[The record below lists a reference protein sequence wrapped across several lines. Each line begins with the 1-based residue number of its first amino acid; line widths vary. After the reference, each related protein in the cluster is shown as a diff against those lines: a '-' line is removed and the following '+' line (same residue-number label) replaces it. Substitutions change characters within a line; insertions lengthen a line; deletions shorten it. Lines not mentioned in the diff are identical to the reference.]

1 MAGLT
6 IRLALVVEGRI
17 LPATGIVATRAL
29 AAVMVGRFVATVAGL
44 AVRLS
49 LVIEAGRLPG
59 IGVVTARTLAAV
71 VVGRFI
77 FGVTGL
83 AVRRPGSLMIE
94 LGCSLPG
101 AGGMAV

>member
-1 MAGLT
+1 MT
-6 IRLALVVEGRI
+6 
-17 LPATGIVATRAL
+17 
-29 AAVMVGRFVATVAGL
+29 GL
-44 AVRLS
+44 AIRRPCR

-59 IGVVTARTLAAV
+59 VRAMTARTLAAV
-71 VVGRFI
+71 MVGWFI

-101 AGGMAV
+101 AGGMTV